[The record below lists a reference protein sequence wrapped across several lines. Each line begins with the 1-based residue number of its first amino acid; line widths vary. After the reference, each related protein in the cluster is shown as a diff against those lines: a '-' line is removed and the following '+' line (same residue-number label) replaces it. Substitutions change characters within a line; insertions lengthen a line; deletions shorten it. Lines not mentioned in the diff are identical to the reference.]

1 MLLVTINKPASAVN
15 VRARWSKSVMLYDAW
30 EKVIYIRYSLYSQS
44 VRTHTSPLLPCH
56 KLNDQSKIV
65 FISLEGNWKI
75 IKNVSS
81 PSHCASVFVLAFSH
95 LKIPSEPNLF
105 FSSCS
110 RSWKFVLLGVERCLH
125 TVGYNKTAPSTFFFS
140 TGVEFW
146 MSLELYR
153 SHDWWRRQFF
163 FGMSPVTF
171 SVCRFD
177 TFKVDV
183 CKCVKMIHHIRTIR
197 WIDSV
202 GVMSSHVGHVFP
214 LACLARFSYCSFY
227 CDKVKHTHEM
237 KTCRQQADAHSK

>member
-1 MLLVTINKPASAVN
+1 MVQVCDAL
-15 VRARWSKSVMLYDAW
+15 WSFM
-30 EKVIYIRYSLYSQS
+30 VIYIRYSLYSQS

-56 KLNDQSKIV
+56 KLNYQSKIV
-65 FISLEGNWKI
+65 FISLEGNWRI

-110 RSWKFVLLGVERCLH
+110 RSWKFVFLGVEPCLH
-125 TVGYNKTAPSTFFFS
+125 TVGYNKAAFTRAAPSTFFF

-146 MSLELYR
+146 ISLELYR
-153 SHDWWRRQFF
+153 SRGWWCHQFF
-163 FGMSPVTF
+163 FGMSCVTF

-183 CKCVKMIHHIRTIR
+183 CKCAKMILQNNTMNRQCWCDVVSR
-197 WIDSV
+197 QPC
-202 GVMSSHVGHVFP
+202 SS
-214 LACLARFSYCSFY
+214 LACLTRFSNRRFY
-227 CDKVKHTHEM
+227 SDKVKHTHEM
-237 KTCRQQADAHSK
+237 KTCRQPADGLSK

>member
-1 MLLVTINKPASAVN
+1 MLLVTINKPPSAVN

-30 EKVIYIRYSLYSQS
+30 EKVIYIRYSLDSQS

-56 KLNDQSKIV
+56 KLNYQSKIV

-125 TVGYNKTAPSTFFFS
+125 TVGYNKAAFTHAAPSTFFS
-140 TGVEFW
+140 TGVEFGI
-146 MSLELYR
+146 SLELYR
-153 SHDWWRRQFF
+153 SHDWWRHQFF
-163 FGMSPVTF
+163 FGMSCVTF

-183 CKCVKMIHHIRTIR
+183 CKCVKMIHQNNTMNRQC
-197 WIDSV
+197 W
-202 GVMSSHVGHVFP
+202 
-214 LACLARFSYCSFY
+214 
-227 CDKVKHTHEM
+227 CDVIS
-237 KTCRQQADAHSK
+237 C